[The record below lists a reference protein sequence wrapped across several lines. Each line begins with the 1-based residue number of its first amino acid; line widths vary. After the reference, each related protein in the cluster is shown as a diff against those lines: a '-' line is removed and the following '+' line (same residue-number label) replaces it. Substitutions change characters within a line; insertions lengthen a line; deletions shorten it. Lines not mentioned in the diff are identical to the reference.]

1 MTDDQAE
8 TVRERAQG
16 DDEQNIEQRADVATA
31 PRGSTEAE
39 RAEGDVGGR
48 GEEPALFESSE
59 RDALS
64 GRWTE
69 IQTTFVD
76 DPRRAVEQANDL
88 VSDLM
93 DRLVAGFK
101 DEQSQLESRWDRGD
115 DVSTEDLRVVLQRYR
130 SFFGRLLEV

>member
-1 MTDDQAE
+1 MSDDQPE
-8 TVRERAQG
+8 TVHERAPSE
-16 DDEQNIEQRADVATA
+16 DEQNVEQRADAAT
-31 PRGSTEAE
+31 PERQSQEAE
-39 RAEGDVGGR
+39 PEADVGGGR
-48 GEEPALFESSE
+48 EEPALFESSE

-64 GRWTE
+64 GRWAD
-69 IQTTFVD
+69 IQATFVD

-130 SFFGRLLEV
+130 AFFGRLLEV

>member
-1 MTDDQAE
+1 MNDDQPG
-8 TVRERAQG
+8 TVDERPAG
-16 DDEQNIEQRADVATA
+16 EDEQNVEQRGDVATE
-31 PRGSTEAE
+31 PRQSSEAE
-39 RAEGDVGGR
+39 RAEADTGGGGD
-48 GEEPALFESSE
+48 EPALFESTE
-59 RDALS
+59 RDTLS
-64 GRWTE
+64 QRWTE
-69 IQTTFVD
+69 IQATFVD

-93 DRLVAGFK
+93 ERLVSGFK